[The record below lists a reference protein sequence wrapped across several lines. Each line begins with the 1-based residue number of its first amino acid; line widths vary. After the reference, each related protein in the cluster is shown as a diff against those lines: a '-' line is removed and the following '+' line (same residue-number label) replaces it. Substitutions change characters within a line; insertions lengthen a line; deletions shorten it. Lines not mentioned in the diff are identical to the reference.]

1 MRKDLNE
8 IIRRLEDII
17 ELCEECEEL
26 FHDGI
31 DEDIK
36 DSCKDIIKLVNK
48 LK

>member
-17 ELCEECEEL
+17 ELCEEL